1 MENNIL
7 KNNKVEN
14 ENIKNETNNFI
25 DMDTLINNLKSED
38 YRNISMSKTLKW
50 AYIALIFV

>member
-7 KNNKVEN
+7 KNNQVEN

-38 YRNISMSKTLKW
+38 SINISMSKTLKW

>member
-50 AYIALIFV
+50 AYIALIFA